1 MTFRLYEGTTKGSRL
16 AKSRLTGETASSTLN
31 ECSGRRLMAQPS
43 MWAFTPAGWLV
54 TTRLKL
60 DKDHKKT
67 NATSRQAG
75 KEKANIRKKQLKR
88 CKNKIILYRTFIKN
102 LK

>member
-67 NATSRQAG
+67 NATHISPSRKG
-75 KEKANIRKKQLKR
+75 KGKYKEETIEKMQE
-88 CKNKIILYRTFIKN
+88 
-102 LK
+102 